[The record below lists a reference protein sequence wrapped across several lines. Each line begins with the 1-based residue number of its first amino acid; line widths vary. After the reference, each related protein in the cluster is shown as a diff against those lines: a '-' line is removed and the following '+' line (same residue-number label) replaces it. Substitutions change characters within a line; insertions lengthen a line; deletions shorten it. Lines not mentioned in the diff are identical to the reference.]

1 MRRIATFRVQIDTVD
16 EEIVGAKITLPHHD
30 GMEFSHS
37 FTESELF
44 AWIRREIK
52 KYLRAQMARAHV
64 LRRRAQRERRAFEAQ
79 DSR

>member
-1 MRRIATFRVQIDTVD
+1 VRRIATFRVQIDTVD

-52 KYLRAQMARAHV
+52 KCL
-64 LRRRAQRERRAFEAQ
+64 
-79 DSR
+79 